1 MGELESN
8 AETGVATLGD
18 GASRKKRSIHLLNLH
33 LLGKH
38 LLGKGLLQKAFGKKV
53 GAKVAPKV
61 STVKHSSSTSHHK
74 KCKNVKKCWW
84 KPVKKCQETPVD
96 NCWDEPRESC
106 VDVPNKRC
114 WSEPKELCKK
124 YPEEKCWETYHE
136 SCWDE
141 PREHCTEKKIKV
153 AKKWCVEHE
162 KKEEGPFDK
171 IKNLF

>member
-1 MGELESN
+1 MG
-8 AETGVATLGD
+8 
-18 GASRKKRSIHLLNLH
+18 H

-38 LLGKGLLQKAFGKKV
+38 LLGKGLLQKALGSKV

-61 STVKHSSSTSHHK
+61 SSVKHSSSSHSSHTSHHK

-84 KPVKKCQETPVD
+84 KPVKKCRETF
-96 NCWDEPRESC
+96 
-106 VDVPNKRC
+106 
-114 WSEPKELCKK
+114 
-124 YPEEKCWETYHE
+124 HE

-162 KKEEGPFDK
+162 KEEENAFDK
-171 IKNLF
+171 IKKLF